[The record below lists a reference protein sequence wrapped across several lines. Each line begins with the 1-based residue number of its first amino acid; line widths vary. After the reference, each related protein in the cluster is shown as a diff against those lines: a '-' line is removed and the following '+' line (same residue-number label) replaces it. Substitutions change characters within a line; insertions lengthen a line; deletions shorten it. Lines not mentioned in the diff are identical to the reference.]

1 MKIFLSPQ
9 GIYSIFFVIRQVT
22 GCLEINARE
31 LVEQRRN
38 NFNFHLQIHATFTE
52 TSTGIKLKETAR
64 SPNVVRRS
72 KTMTFVDVP
81 QNFKSGLPIAFKVL
95 YYGIRRL
102 YF

>member
-1 MKIFLSPQ
+1 
-9 GIYSIFFVIRQVT
+9 VT